1 MADQE
6 NETTEQTQSQEF
18 HESQAPQAAQAS
30 QASAQEYETPIE
42 QIRQLKVRIS
52 TLEKDLAQEREKAT
66 DYMNR
71 AMRAQAEMSNVR
83 KRLQQEMSLMLRDT
97 VKSVVYEQ
105 LAVLDSFDRA
115 FGTLPPEFKNFTWV
129 DGIGLIQNQLFSVLF
144 RAGVTPIEAQGKKF
158 NPIEHEA
165 VAYEETSNY
174 AEDTVTSE
182 LQRGYKLQ
190 DTVLR
195 PTLVKIARAPQPV
208 AAGNVGSDD
217 NDTSTT
223 TEQAAQSETHTTTD
237 Q

>member
-6 NETTEQTQSQEF
+6 EQTTEQTQSQTSQDSPV
-18 HESQAPQAAQAS
+18 SQATAPEREA
-30 QASAQEYETPIE
+30 PIE
-42 QIRQLKVRIS
+42 QIRQLKVRIE
-52 TLEKDLAQEREKAT
+52 TLEKELTQEREKAT

-71 AMRAQAEMSNVR
+71 AMRTQAEMSNMR

-115 FGTLPPEFKNFTWV
+115 FSTLPPEFKHFSWV

-144 RAGVTPIEAQGKKF
+144 RTGVTPIETQGKKF

-174 AEDTVTSE
+174 PEDTVTAE

-190 DTVLR
+190 DAVLR
-195 PTLVKIARAPQPV
+195 PALVKIARAPQPV
-208 AAGNVGSDD
+208 AAGNVGSES
-217 NDTSTT
+217 NDTGTT
-223 TEQAAQSETHTTTD
+223 TESQAQSDIHTTTTND

>member
-6 NETTEQTQSQEF
+6 EQTTEQTQSQTSQDSPV
-18 HESQAPQAAQAS
+18 SQATAPEREA
-30 QASAQEYETPIE
+30 PIE
-42 QIRQLKVRIS
+42 QIRQLKVRIE
-52 TLEKDLAQEREKAT
+52 TLEKELTQEREKAT

-71 AMRAQAEMSNVR
+71 AMRTQAEMSNMR

-115 FGTLPPEFKNFTWV
+115 FSTLPPEFKHFSWV
-129 DGIGLIQNQLFSVLF
+129 DGIGLIQSQLFNVLF
-144 RAGVTPIEAQGKKF
+144 RTGVTPIETQGKKF

-174 AEDTVTSE
+174 PEDTVTAE

-190 DTVLR
+190 DAVLR
-195 PTLVKIARAPQPV
+195 PALVKIARAPQPV
-208 AAGNVGSDD
+208 AAGNVGSES
-217 NDTSTT
+217 NDTGTT
-223 TEQAAQSETHTTTD
+223 TESQAQSDIHTTTTND

>member
-6 NETTEQTQSQEF
+6 EQTTEQTQSQVFKQSEGA
-18 HESQAPQAAQAS
+18 EAAAPERGA
-30 QASAQEYETPIE
+30 PIE
-42 QIRQLKVRIS
+42 QIRQLKVRIES
-52 TLEKDLAQEREKAT
+52 LEKELTQEREKAT

-71 AMRAQAEMSNVR
+71 AMRTQAEMSNMR
-83 KRLQQEMSLMLRDT
+83 KRQQQEWNLMMREA
-97 VKSVVYEQ
+97 VKSVVYDQ

-115 FGTLPPEFKNFTWV
+115 FSTLPPEFKHFSWV

-144 RAGVTPIEAQGKKF
+144 RTGVTPIETQGKKF

-174 AEDTVTSE
+174 PEETVTAE

-190 DTVLR
+190 DAVLR
-195 PTLVKIARAPQPV
+195 PALVKIARAPQPV
-208 AAGNVGSDD
+208 AAGNVGSEGNDT
-217 NDTSTT
+217 DTST
-223 TEQAAQSETHTTTD
+223 ESQAQSDIHATTTTD

>member
-6 NETTEQTQSQEF
+6 EQITEQPQSQV
-18 HESQAPQAAQAS
+18 SQEPDKAAPEREA
-30 QASAQEYETPIE
+30 PIE
-42 QIRQLKVRIS
+42 QIRQLKVRIE
-52 TLEKDLAQEREKAT
+52 TLEKELTQEREKAT

-71 AMRAQAEMSNVR
+71 AMRSQAEMSNMR
-83 KRLQQEMSLMLRDT
+83 KRMQQEMSLMLRDT

-115 FGTLPPEFKNFTWV
+115 FSTLPPEFKHFSWV

-144 RAGVTPIEAQGKKF
+144 RTGVTPIETQGKKF

-174 AEDTVTSE
+174 PEETVTAE

-190 DTVLR
+190 DAVLR
-195 PTLVKIARAPQPV
+195 PALVKIARAPQPV
-208 AAGNVGSDD
+208 AAGNVGSESSEG
-217 NDTSTT
+217 NDTGTT
-223 TEQAAQSETHTTTD
+223 TESQAQSEIHTTTTD

>member
-6 NETTEQTQSQEF
+6 EQTTEQPQSQVFKGSEA
-18 HESQAPQAAQAS
+18 APEREA
-30 QASAQEYETPIE
+30 PIE
-42 QIRQLKVRIS
+42 QIRQLKVRIES
-52 TLEKDLAQEREKAT
+52 LEKELTQEREKAT

-71 AMRAQAEMSNVR
+71 AMRTQAEMSNMR

-115 FGTLPPEFKNFTWV
+115 FSTLPPEFKHFSWV
-129 DGIGLIQNQLFSVLF
+129 DGISLIQNQLFSVLF
-144 RAGVTPIEAQGKKF
+144 RTGVTPIETQGKKF

-165 VAYEETSNY
+165 VAYEETSDY
-174 AEDTVTSE
+174 PEETVTAE

-190 DTVLR
+190 DAVLR
-195 PTLVKIARAPQPV
+195 PALVKIARAPQPV
-208 AAGNVGSDD
+208 AAGNVGSEGSESDGTG
-217 NDTSTT
+217 TSTGS
-223 TEQAAQSETHTTTD
+223 QAQSEIHTTTAD